1 MTTPKQS
8 PTPSLDSV
16 SDLLSRQ
23 SPPDSS
29 TVEPRSSRFTV
40 VDALW
45 RVKRDD
51 GRYYTLRFDNMDAVR
66 YGNDGTDC
74 LIGVSGID
82 VAEAM
87 DLEDMAQADMPHHPY
102 TECRNSQCGCRRK

>member
-40 VDALW
+40 VSVIVVVEQDGERHSLHFEGSDIDAAPFW
-45 RVKRDD
+45 DETV
-51 GRYYTLRFDNMDAVR
+51 
-66 YGNDGTDC
+66 
-74 LIGVSGID
+74 IGVNSIR
-82 VAEAM
+82 VAEA
-87 DLEDMAQADMPHHPY
+87 LEG
-102 TECRNSQCGCRRK
+102 R